1 MIRVNQ
7 SDINLQLV
15 KKLIDGSDNY
25 IIKFYT
31 IDSNF
36 SIVKGKDDVT
46 VNCGEY
52 YLPLEWAQL
61 MNLNEGVLQARYYYY
76 IEDEDFLDSEHNKFK
91 EYTTNYYIQSGVN
104 LDPSSAST
112 YADIIVNGIND
123 ERQRATQAESNLL
136 LLINDEVEARRQNV
150 SALTALIDAIT
161 DTSDLSGFYT
171 KAETDELI
179 TNAVANEATARLNA
193 DNEIGVRIDTL
204 NSQKLDASAY
214 TPTDLSDYYTKA
226 EIEGKGYLTSHQ
238 DISGLATKD
247 ELINKL
253 DASAYTET
261 DLSNYYTKDEVSEQM
276 NGKLDASAYTE
287 TDLSEYYTKAQIN
300 EIVDN
305 IEAGDYDLAD
315 YYTKAEVDSLIG
327 FDGDIVCGDFD

>member
-15 KKLIDGSDNY
+15 KKLIEGSDNY

-61 MNLNEGVLQARYYYY
+61 MNLNEGVLEARYYYY
-76 IEDEDFLDSEHNKFK
+76 IEDEEFLDSEHNKFK

-112 YADIIVNGIND
+112 YADIILNGIND

-150 SALTALIDAIT
+150 SALTSLIDAISEV
-161 DTSDLSGFYT
+161 SDLSGFYT
-171 KAETDELI
+171 KSETDELI
-179 TNAVANEATARLNA
+179 ANAVTNEATARLNA

-214 TPTDLSDYYTKA
+214 T
-226 EIEGKGYLTSHQ
+226 
-238 DISGLATKD
+238 
-247 ELINKL
+247 
-253 DASAYTET
+253 ET
-261 DLSNYYTKDEVSEQM
+261 DLSNYYTK
-276 NGKLDASAYTE
+276 G
-287 TDLSEYYTKAQIN
+287 
-300 EIVDN
+300 
-305 IEAGDYDLAD
+305 
-315 YYTKAEVDSLIG
+315 EVDSLIG